1 MNPNYRLRNHPIFI
15 CGHPKSG
22 TSLVKSILDSHPQLV
37 VYPEETIFFRRF
49 LPQSIGLDLDQQLE
63 LAEKKL
69 IHIFTWNRESPP
81 PSQDGF
87 PDRDYSEIP
96 FDKIRQQMRTLARTD
111 HRHEGDILSAV
122 ILAYGLISKQ
132 INSDTLYWVEKSPYN
147 EYYAKR
153 IFTWWPEARCI
164 HILRDPRDNFL
175 SYHRKHPDWRA
186 EFFSANWNR
195 STNAAHQNL
204 KLFGESR
211 YFILRYEDLV
221 QSPES
226 YLRKLSEFLVIDWNS
241 SLITPT
247 RAGEQWIGNSMFSDR
262 FWGISDSP
270 MARWK
275 DSLFPSDAATIELM
289 SKRYLDTFHYPHET
303 LDNLSFSQA
312 LRVRWRVA
320 TWPIRRRMAHF
331 YNVSSNQTERV
342 DQVDN
347 FLDIEISDD

>member
-1 MNPNYRLRNHPIFI
+1 MNPNCWLRNRPIFI

-49 LPQSIGLDLDQQLE
+49 LPQSIGLDVDQQLE
-63 LAEKKL
+63 LAEKYL
-69 IHIFTWNRESPP
+69 IHIFTWNRKSPP

-96 FDKIRQQMRTLARTD
+96 FDKIRQQMRTLVKNN
-111 HRHEGDILSAV
+111 HQHEGDILSAA
-122 ILAYGLISKQ
+122 ILAYGLISGL
-132 INSDTLYWVEKSPYN
+132 INSDTRYWVEKSPYN

-153 IFTWWPEARCI
+153 IFSWWPEARCI

-195 STNAAHQNL
+195 SSNAANQNL
-204 KLFGESR
+204 KHYGISR

-226 YLRKLSEFLVIDWNS
+226 YLRKLSEFLNIDWDT

-247 RAGEQWIGNSMFSDR
+247 RAGAQWIGNSMFSDR
-262 FWGISDSP
+262 FLGISNSP
-270 MARWK
+270 VARWK
-275 DSLFPSDAATIELM
+275 DNLSPTDSATIELM

-303 LDNLSFSQA
+303 LNNLSFSQA
-312 LRVRWRVA
+312 LSVRWRVA
-320 TWPIRRRMAHF
+320 TWPIRRRRVHF
-331 YNVSSNQTERV
+331 DRTYSNQIERV
-342 DQVDN
+342 DQADN
-347 FLDIEISDD
+347 FVDIENSNN